1 MIGVCCATPDSLA
14 HPTDVRGGRHVD
26 GAIQEDPMATTTR
39 LALTTVNLDT
49 PDPAALSRLYARLLG
64 WTVEV
69 EEAEDVILRAPEGGV
84 GLSFQRERAYVRPTW
99 PAEADRQQMMM
110 HLEIGV
116 EDLSA
121 ALDHALSCGATLA
134 EFQPQ
139 DD

>member
-1 MIGVCCATPDSLA
+1 MT
-14 HPTDVRGGRHVD
+14 
-26 GAIQEDPMATTTR
+26 TTTR

-49 PDPAALSRLYARLLG
+49 PDPAALSRFYACLLG

-69 EEAEDVILRAPEGGV
+69 EEADDVILRAPEGGV

-116 EDLSA
+116 EDLAA
-121 ALDHALSCGATLA
+121 ALDHALACGATLA

-139 DD
+139 DDVRVCLDPDGHPFCLWLMD